1 MGYLSLCPGDLINV
15 LTLLLHVNVL
25 ATMQQVLLT
34 KWREGREV
42 GEEGREGE
50 SGRGRKRGRKVD
62 EIVNDLGAL
71 CAHESCP
78 QQQPLL

>member
-34 KWREGREV
+34 RWREGREV

-50 SGRGRKRGRKVD
+50 RKWEREEKREG
-62 EIVNDLGAL
+62 G
-71 CAHESCP
+71 
-78 QQQPLL
+78 

>member
-34 KWREGREV
+34 RWREGWEV

-50 SGRGRKRGRKVD
+50 RKWEREEKREG
-62 EIVNDLGAL
+62 G
-71 CAHESCP
+71 
-78 QQQPLL
+78 